1 MKKTVLV
8 VDDEPDIIFSIQE
21 GLEDLKV
28 GYRIVSAESG
38 EECIKLLKNNQIP
51 DAILLDIMMPEMN
64 GWVLYDILKSNASWR
79 DSPVGFPPLV
89 RDAIE
94 EQVGTLGN
102 SESEVVK
109 NIVLIYLTEKGLL
122 STGKKN
128 KGGRNTG

>member
-1 MKKTVLV
+1 MI
-8 VDDEPDIIFSIQE
+8 VDDEESIILSVKA
-21 GLEDLKV
+21 GLDNLNA
-28 GYRIVSAESG
+28 GYEIIGINSG
-38 EECIKLLKNNQIP
+38 EECIDVLKKGKIP
-51 DAILLDIMMPEMN
+51 DVVLLDTMMPEMN

-89 RDAIE
+89 RDVIE

-102 SESEVVK
+102 SGSEVIK

-128 KGGRNTG
+128 KEGRNTG

>member
-1 MKKTVLV
+1 MI
-8 VDDEPDIIFSIQE
+8 VDDEESIILSVKA
-21 GLEDLKV
+21 GLDNLNA
-28 GYRIVSAESG
+28 GYKIIGINSG
-38 EECIKLLKNNQIP
+38 EERIDVLKKGKIP
-51 DAILLDIMMPEMN
+51 DVVLLDTMMPEMN

-89 RDAIE
+89 RDVIE

-102 SESEVVK
+102 SGSEVIK

>member
-1 MKKTVLV
+1 MI
-8 VDDEPDIIFSIQE
+8 VDDEESIILSVKA
-21 GLEDLKV
+21 GLDNLNA
-28 GYRIVSAESG
+28 GYKIIGINSG
-38 EECIKLLKNNQIP
+38 EERIDVLKKGKIP
-51 DAILLDIMMPEMN
+51 DVVLLDTMMPEMN

-89 RDAIE
+89 RDVIK

-128 KGGRNTG
+128 KEGRNTG